1 MLADGSCL
9 GFNKWVKAIK
19 PIIERLSLN
28 GLGALFRQN
37 PWAAQRLAGF
47 AGKTFCF
54 HLLNGPSALPS
65 FWSMRIARDGYLEAA
80 HVEGHDLSLSLNFES
95 GLVAQVVQ
103 QGPQALLTKL
113 KLEGDVMLAAALGE
127 VFRDLQWDLIE
138 PISAYTGPIIA
149 HRLDLQLQRCVSGL
163 KQWLAD
169 SASARREPSTAS
181 QETRPRPSM

>member
-1 MLADGSCL
+1 
-9 GFNKWVKAIK
+9 
-19 PIIERLSLN
+19 
-28 GLGALFRQN
+28 
-37 PWAAQRLAGF
+37 
-47 AGKTFCF
+47 
-54 HLLNGPSALPS
+54 
-65 FWSMRIARDGYLEAA
+65 MRIARDGYLEAA